1 MTDKTL
7 YDSDYHLWIQENIH
21 ALESRDISKV
31 DIPNLL
37 TEIRKLENAEVQEL
51 KKLLMRLMAN
61 LLSWSTKSSYR
72 TPAWADMIFDLRKVI
87 NSILK
92 VSPSFKNE
100 LLNFC
105 NETYPGALY
114 IACNMCDLNNSAFPK
129 TLQMSVFELLKY
141 DFSKNID
148 EINIPIV

>member
-21 ALESRDISKV
+21 ALENRDISKV

-37 TEIRKLENAEVQEL
+37 TEIRKLENAEVREL
-51 KKLLMRLMAN
+51 KKLLTQVMTN
-61 LLSWSTKSSYR
+61 LLAWSVKSSYR
-72 TPAWADMIFDLRKVI
+72 TPAWAELIFDLRKDI
-87 NSILK
+87 NYILN

-100 LLNFC
+100 LSNFC
-105 NETYPGALY
+105 KETYLNAVY
-114 IACNMCDLNNSAFPK
+114 IACHMCDLNKSDFPK
-129 TLQMSVFELLKY
+129 SLQMSVFELLEY

-148 EINIPIV
+148 EINIAVV